1 MAALGEAGE
10 AGEAMKSILLAMM
23 AAGLIG
29 AVGVALSPGPAAAS
43 QDMDHAHAL
52 VMVPGSHTLFL
63 GTHNGI
69 LQSKDEGRTW
79 VPVPLPGGPKGIDVM
94 SLVAD
99 PSNPLVLYA
108 GTHER
113 GVLRSRDGGKTW
125 EDVSIGLGG
134 QDVHALSID
143 PNRPK
148 VLHAWVVGKGLYR
161 TTDGAVKWL
170 RVDDGPENPEVKA
183 LTSVNIP
190 TGMGGIFLY
199 AGTATGLHRNPDC
212 F

>member
-1 MAALGEAGE
+1 MNRGGLRLHL
-10 AGEAMKSILLAMM
+10 SVW

-29 AVGVALSPGPAAAS
+29 AVAIALSPGPAAMS
-43 QDMDHAHAL
+43 QGMDHAHAL

-63 GTHNGI
+63 GTHNGM

-79 VPVPLPGGPKGIDVM
+79 VSVPLPDAPKGIDVM
-94 SLVAD
+94 TLVAD
-99 PSNPLVLYA
+99 PSNPQVLYA

-125 EDVSIGLGG
+125 DEVNSGLGG
-134 QDVHALSID
+134 RDVHALTID

-148 VLHAWVVGKGLYR
+148 VFHASVVEKGIYR
-161 TTDGAVKWL
+161 TSDGGVKWI
-170 RVDDGPENPEVKA
+170 RVDDGPGDAEVKA
-183 LTSVNIP
+183 LASVNIP

-199 AGTATGLHRNPDC
+199 AGTTIGLLRNPDC

>member
-1 MAALGEAGE
+1 MNGGGLRLHP
-10 AGEAMKSILLAMM
+10 SVR

-29 AVGVALSPGPAAAS
+29 ALAITLSPGPTAMS
-43 QDMDHAHAL
+43 QEMDHAHAL
-52 VMVPGSHTLFL
+52 VMVPGSNTLFL
-63 GTHNGI
+63 GTHNGM

-79 VPVPLPGGPKGIDVM
+79 VPISLAWAPKGIDVM
-94 SLVAD
+94 TLVAD
-99 PSNPLVLYA
+99 PANPQVLYA

-125 EDVSIGLGG
+125 DEVNSGLGG
-134 QDVHALSID
+134 RDVHALTTD

-148 VLHAWVVGKGLYR
+148 VLHAWVVEKGLYR
-161 TTDGAVKWL
+161 TTDGGAKWI
-170 RVDDGPENPEVKA
+170 RVDDGPENTELKA
-183 LTSVNIP
+183 LASVNIP

-199 AGTATGLHRNPDC
+199 AGTATGLYRNPDC

>member
-1 MAALGEAGE
+1 MKRAGLRLDP
-10 AGEAMKSILLAMM
+10 SVW

-29 AVGVALSPGPAAAS
+29 AVAIALSPGLAAMS
-43 QDMDHAHAL
+43 QGMDHAHAL

-63 GTHNGI
+63 GTHNGM
-69 LQSKDEGRTW
+69 LQSKDEGRSW
-79 VPVPLPGGPKGIDVM
+79 VAVPLPEGLKGIDVM
-94 SLVAD
+94 ALVAD
-99 PSNPLVLYA
+99 PSNPQVLYA

-125 EDVSIGLGG
+125 DEVNSGLGG
-134 QDVHALSID
+134 RDVHGLTID

-148 VLHAWVVGKGLYR
+148 VLYAGVVGKGIYR
-161 TTDGAVKWL
+161 TTNEGAKWI
-170 RVDDGPENPEVKA
+170 RVDDGPGDAEVKVLA
-183 LTSVNIP
+183 SVNIP

-199 AGTATGLHRNPDC
+199 AGTPTGLLRNPDC

>member
-1 MAALGEAGE
+1 MLTRWSRFHPL
-10 AGEAMKSILLAMM
+10 MWT
-23 AAGLIG
+23 AGLI
-29 AVGVALSPGPAAAS
+29 AAWVIALSPGSPAMS
-43 QDMDHAHAL
+43 QEMDHAHAL
-52 VMVPGSHTLFL
+52 VMLPGSHTLFL
-63 GTHNGI
+63 GTHSGL

-79 VPVPLPGGPKGIDVM
+79 VPVPLPEALKGVDVM
-94 SLVAD
+94 TLVAD
-99 PSNPLVLYA
+99 PSNPQIIFA

-125 EDVSIGLGG
+125 EEVNTGLAGH
-134 QDVHALSID
+134 DVHALAID
-143 PNRPK
+143 PNKPK

-161 TTDGAVKWL
+161 TIDAGGKWA

-199 AGTATGLHRNPDC
+199 AGTATGLYRNPDC